1 MTTIHPTA
9 VIEDGA
15 QLGRDVVVGPYAVIG
30 PDVVVGDG
38 CKIFAHAM
46 VSGRTTLGA
55 GCEVHPFA
63 HIGGKTQDLK
73 FDGGATYVEVG
84 ERTVMRE
91 YVTINCGTRDGEVT
105 KVGSDCLLMTYV
117 HLAHGCVF
125 GDHVIVSNATQFA
138 GEVTVEDHATV
149 SGLCAVHQF
158 CRIGCHAMIG
168 AASLIVQDAAP
179 YFITSGN
186 PSAAHAINL
195 VGLTRRGFS
204 EETRRVLKSAHK
216 LLCRSGLNV
225 SDALAEIGKTL
236 PDLPELAHLVEF
248 FKTTQRGV
256 IR

>member
-1 MTTIHPTA
+1 MSNIHSTA

-15 QLGRDVVVGPYAVIG
+15 KLGRDVVVGPYAVLG

-46 VSGRTTLGA
+46 ISGHTTLGA

-73 FDGGATYVEVG
+73 FDGGTTYVEVG
-84 ERTVMRE
+84 DRTVMRE
-91 YVTINCGTRDGEVT
+91 HVTINCGTRDGEVT

-138 GEVTVEDHATV
+138 GEVTVEDHATI

-179 YFITSGN
+179 YFITGGN

-204 EETRRVLKSAHK
+204 EEARHALKSAHK

-225 SDALAEIGKTL
+225 GDALAEIGKTL

>member
-1 MTTIHPTA
+1 MSQIHPTA

-15 QLGRDVVVGPYAVIG
+15 QLGNGVVVGPYAVIG
-30 PDVVVGDG
+30 PNVVLGDG

-46 VSGRTTLGA
+46 VSGHTTLGA

-73 FDGGATYVEVG
+73 YAGGTTHVDVG

-91 YVTINCGTRDGEVT
+91 YVTINCGTSDGEVT
-105 KVGSDCLLMTYV
+105 RVGSDCLLMAYV

-138 GEVTVEDHATV
+138 GEVTVGDHAV
-149 SGLCAVHQF
+149 ISGLCGVHQF

-168 AASLIVQDAAP
+168 ASSLIVQDAAP
-179 YFITSGN
+179 YLITGGN
-186 PSAAHAINL
+186 PAEARSINL
-195 VGLTRRGFS
+195 VGLTRRGFP
-204 EETRRVLKSAHK
+204 EETRNALKSAHK

-225 SDALAEIGKTL
+225 SDAIAEIEKRQPMPPEVATL
-236 PDLPELAHLVEF
+236 VDF
-248 FKTTQRGV
+248 FKSTQRGV

>member
-1 MTTIHPTA
+1 MNKIHPTA

-15 QLGRDVVVGPYAVIG
+15 KIGQDVVIGPYAVIG
-30 PDVVVGDG
+30 PHVVLGDG

-46 VSGRTTLGA
+46 VSGHTTLGA

-73 FDGGATYVEVG
+73 YDGGTTHVEIG

-105 KVGSDCLLMTYV
+105 KVGSDCLFMAYV

-125 GDHVIVSNATQFA
+125 GNHIIVSNSTQFA
-138 GEVTVEDHATV
+138 GEVTVGDHATI

-168 AASLIVQDAAP
+168 AATLLVQDAAP
-179 YFITSGN
+179 YFITGGN
-186 PSAAHAINL
+186 PPAAHTINL

-216 LLCRSGLNV
+216 LLCRSGMNV
-225 SDALAEIGKTL
+225 SDAVAEIEKTL
-236 PDLPELAHLVEF
+236 PNLPEIAHLVDF